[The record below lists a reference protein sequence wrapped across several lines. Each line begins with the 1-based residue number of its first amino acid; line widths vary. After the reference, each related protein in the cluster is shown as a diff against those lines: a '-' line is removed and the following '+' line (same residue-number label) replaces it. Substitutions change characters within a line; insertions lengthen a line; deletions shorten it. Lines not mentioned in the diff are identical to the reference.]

1 MPSCHPS
8 VRYPKLYLE
17 PVTALAAISLTGDI
31 LRGPNVPAGR
41 TSAAQIRGL
50 GHHRRCVRASERGTT
65 RNTVAATA
73 EASLP
78 LSGRD
83 RPTPVVAHCATKQP
97 LIGAL
102 GQNGQTLNRI

>member
-17 PVTALAAISLTGDI
+17 PVTALAAISPTGAI

-83 RPTPVVAHCATKQP
+83 RPQEETVASFAHSGRSS
-97 LIGAL
+97 I
-102 GQNGQTLNRI
+102 

>member
-17 PVTALAAISLTGDI
+17 PVTALAAISPTGAI

-65 RNTVAATA
+65 RITVAATA

-83 RPTPVVAHCATKQP
+83 RPQAAGRSITTNNQPRQSGADIVAIA
-97 LIGAL
+97 
-102 GQNGQTLNRI
+102 